1 LDGIKMFRK
10 FILPPKDPLWYYLQ
24 DDIHRKFGKGDWYV
38 LFKGGEMVTGFAGKE
53 KEKKFKVE
61 KFGGEDRYK
70 FMVERW
76 IWRRGL
82 DVEGL

>member
-1 LDGIKMFRK
+1 
-10 FILPPKDPLWYYLQ
+10 LWYYLQ

-38 LFKGGEMVTGFAGKE
+38 LFKGGEMVAGFTGKE
-53 KEKKFKVE
+53 KDMKFNVGKY
-61 KFGGEDRYK
+61 GGEDRYK